1 MASRTR
7 PGVVARWLIEMSNK
21 RTVVHLEPERAV
33 ARVLTPDYW
42 LRSLEVRCC
51 YSRRQD
57 DTDGQRDHAQN
68 LDVTIGPDGDCWL
81 TAGGGQTL
89 RFRTWAGGGMSVRT
103 RQALMVL
110 AEAIRLDNEELP
122 QH

>member
-1 MASRTR
+1 MTTDATPAEVRVKRS
-7 PGVVARWLIEMSNK
+7 VVR
-21 RTVVHLEPERAV
+21 LEPERAV
-33 ARVLTPDYW
+33 ARVLEPDYW
-42 LRSLEVRCC
+42 LPSLEVRRC

-57 DTDGQRDHAQN
+57 DTDGQRDYTQN
-68 LDVTIGPDGDCWL
+68 LDVMIGPDGDCWL

-110 AEAIRLDNEELP
+110 AEAIRLDNEDRP
-122 QH
+122 QQAT